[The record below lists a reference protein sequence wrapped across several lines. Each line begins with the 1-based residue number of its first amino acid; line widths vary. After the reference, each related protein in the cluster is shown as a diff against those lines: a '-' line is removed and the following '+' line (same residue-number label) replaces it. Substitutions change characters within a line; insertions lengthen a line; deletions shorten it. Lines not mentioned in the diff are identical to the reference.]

1 MSVGDSRE
9 GAPGSGSA
17 KPADSRQGG
26 ASGAGSAR
34 PDALRG
40 DVPPQQDVPPQKVP
54 PTEVLVVLPTFNERL
69 NLEKVVAGVR
79 RLGHDVLIVDDAS
92 PDKTGELA
100 DSLAAADPSIRVL
113 HRPRKLG
120 LGSAYEDAFKIGLA
134 GGSALF
140 VEMDADGSHLPGNL
154 EAIVA
159 AARSSGGLAIGSRYI
174 RGGEVVGWPF
184 YRYLLSWAAN
194 VYCRLLLWLP
204 THDCTSGYRCY
215 TRDLLTHIQLDEVV
229 SQGYSFQIEMVY
241 RARQLGYQV
250 VETPI
255 RFEDRVAGASKVS
268 QGEVRRALL
277 TVLRLSLRRW
287 TRRK

>member
-1 MSVGDSRE
+1 MHRRTG
-9 GAPGSGSA
+9 
-17 KPADSRQGG
+17 PASWPTAWPQPI
-26 ASGAGSAR
+26 AG
-34 PDALRG
+34 
-40 DVPPQQDVPPQKVP
+40 
-54 PTEVLVVLPTFNERL
+54 
-69 NLEKVVAGVR
+69 
-79 RLGHDVLIVDDAS
+79 
-92 PDKTGELA
+92 
-100 DSLAAADPSIRVL
+100 IRVL

-120 LGSAYEDAFKIGLA
+120 LGSAYEDAFRIGLA
-134 GGSALF
+134 GGSNLF

-154 EAIVA
+154 DAIVS
-159 AARSSGGLAIGSRYI
+159 AARSVGGLAIGSRYI

-184 YRYLLSWAAN
+184 HRYLLSWAAN

-215 TRDLLTHIQLDEVV
+215 TRDLLHHIKLDEVV

-241 RARQLGYQV
+241 RARQLGYRV

-277 TVLRLSLRRW
+277 TVLAFEREAMDAKPVERAGYSRALVAAATGEFRC
-287 TRRK
+287 